1 MIRELKNAV
10 EASDRKAQYDEC
22 AKRFLGQKFIIASI
36 LSKSVEAFLGM
47 APKDIIPYIEGE
59 PYIGKVPVEPGLT
72 NAAWEENGQRVVGLN
87 TENQEINEGL
97 VRFDVICYVRLPERD
112 GEKVPDGEKK
122 PLTQIIINLEMQ
134 KDQPREY
141 QILNR
146 AVFYVSRQISAQKE
160 RDFTGS
166 HYDDIKSVYSIWIC
180 MNMEENSMSHI
191 HLTKEDMMGSQP
203 WRGGLDLFHIVMI
216 GIGKDLPG
224 QEENYELHRF
234 LGTIFSQKLAVEEK
248 LHIMKTEYD
257 ISEEEDFREDVNEMC
272 NLGEGIMEEGIAIGM
287 EKGIAIGETKGREEG
302 IAIGETRGR
311 ESGLV
316 QGREEGIA
324 IGETKGI
331 SIGESRTIR
340 NMHKNGFTAEQIAA
354 ATDKALD
361 EVKAILAQD
370 MEGLYL

>member
-1 MIRELKNAV
+1 
-10 EASDRKAQYDEC
+10 
-22 AKRFLGQKFIIASI
+22 
-36 LSKSVEAFLGM
+36 
-47 APKDIIPYIEGE
+47 
-59 PYIGKVPVEPGLT
+59 
-72 NAAWEENGQRVVGLN
+72 
-87 TENQEINEGL
+87 
-97 VRFDVICYVRLPERD
+97 
-112 GEKVPDGEKK
+112 
-122 PLTQIIINLEMQ
+122 
-134 KDQPREY
+134 
-141 QILNR
+141 
-146 AVFYVSRQISAQKE
+146 
-160 RDFTGS
+160 
-166 HYDDIKSVYSIWIC
+166 
-180 MNMEENSMSHI
+180 MSHI

-257 ISEEEDFREDVNEMC
+257 ISEEEDFRKDVNEMC

-287 EKGIAIGETKGREEG
+287 
-302 IAIGETRGR
+302 
-311 ESGLV
+311 V

-340 NMHKNGFTAEQIAA
+340 SMYKNGFTAEQIAA

-361 EVKAILAQD
+361 EVEAILA
-370 MEGLYL
+370 

>member
-10 EASDRKAQYDEC
+10 SASGKEAQYDEH
-22 AKRFLGQKFIIASI
+22 AKNIAGQKFIIANI
-36 LSKSVEAFLGM
+36 LAKSVEAFRGM
-47 APKDIIPYIEGE
+47 KPKDIIPYIEGE
-59 PYIGKVPVEPGLT
+59 PYISKVPVEPGLT
-72 NAAWEENGQRVVGLN
+72 NAAWEENGQRVVEFN
-87 TENQEINEGL
+87 TENQEIHEGL
-97 VRFDVICYVRLPERD
+97 VRFDVICYVRLPSSED
-112 GEKVPDGEKK
+112 GEG
-122 PLTQIIINLEMQ
+122 PLSQIIINLEMQ

-191 HLTKEDMMGSQP
+191 HLTKEDMMGSQL

-224 QEENYELHRF
+224 QEESYELHRF

-287 EKGIAIGETKGREEG
+287 EKGREEG

-316 QGREEGIA
+316 QGREEGI
-324 IGETKGI
+324 
-331 SIGESRTIR
+331 SIGKERAQSELIR
-340 NMHKNGFTAEQIAA
+340 NMRKNGFTAEQIAA
-354 ATDKALD
+354 ATDKALE
-361 EVKAILAQD
+361 EVKAILA
-370 MEGLYL
+370 

>member
-10 EASDRKAQYDEC
+10 SASGKEAQYDEH
-22 AKRFLGQKFIIASI
+22 AKNIAGQKFIIANI
-36 LSKSVEAFLGM
+36 LAKSVEAFRGM
-47 APKDIIPYIEGE
+47 KPKDIIPYIEGE
-59 PYIGKVPVEPGLT
+59 PYISKVPVEPGLT
-72 NAAWEENGQRVVGLN
+72 NAAWEKNGQRVVGLN

-97 VRFDVICYVRLPERD
+97 VRFDVICYVRLPSSED
-112 GEKVPDGEKK
+112 GEG
-122 PLTQIIINLEMQ
+122 PLSQIIINLEMQ

-287 EKGIAIGETKGREEG
+287 EKGIAIGET
-302 IAIGETRGR
+302 RGR

-316 QGREEGIA
+316 QGREEGI
-324 IGETKGI
+324 
-331 SIGESRTIR
+331 SIGKERAQSELIR
-340 NMHKNGFTAEQIAA
+340 NMRKNGFTAEQIAA
-354 ATDKALD
+354 ATDKALN
-361 EVKAILAQD
+361 EVKAILS
-370 MEGLYL
+370 

>member
-1 MIRELKNAV
+1 
-10 EASDRKAQYDEC
+10 
-22 AKRFLGQKFIIASI
+22 
-36 LSKSVEAFLGM
+36 
-47 APKDIIPYIEGE
+47 
-59 PYIGKVPVEPGLT
+59 
-72 NAAWEENGQRVVGLN
+72 
-87 TENQEINEGL
+87 
-97 VRFDVICYVRLPERD
+97 
-112 GEKVPDGEKK
+112 
-122 PLTQIIINLEMQ
+122 
-134 KDQPREY
+134 
-141 QILNR
+141 
-146 AVFYVSRQISAQKE
+146 
-160 RDFTGS
+160 
-166 HYDDIKSVYSIWIC
+166 

-257 ISEEEDFREDVNEMC
+257 ISEEEDFRKDVNEMC

-287 EKGIAIGETKGREEG
+287 EK
-302 IAIGETRGR
+302 
-311 ESGLV
+311 
-316 QGREEGIA
+316 GIA

>member
-1 MIRELKNAV
+1 VIRELKNAV
-10 EASDRKAQYDEC
+10 DASDSEAQYDEC
-22 AKRFLGQKFIIASI
+22 AKRFLGQKFTIASI
-36 LSKSVEAFLGM
+36 LSKSVEAFWGM

-72 NAAWEENGQRVVGLN
+72 NVIRDENGQRIVGFN

-97 VRFDVICYVRLPERD
+97 VRFDVICYVRLPSSED
-112 GEKVPDGEKK
+112 GEG
-122 PLTQIIINLEMQ
+122 PLSQIIINLEMQ
-134 KDQPREY
+134 KDQPSEY

-224 QEENYELHRF
+224 QEESYELHRF

-257 ISEEEDFREDVNEMC
+257 ISEEEDFRKDVNEMC

-287 EKGIAIGETKGREEG
+287 EKG

-340 NMHKNGFTAEQIAA
+340 SMHKNGFTAEQIAA

-361 EVKAILAQD
+361 EVKAILS
-370 MEGLYL
+370 

>member
-10 EASDRKAQYDEC
+10 SASGKEAQYDEH
-22 AKRFLGQKFIIASI
+22 AKNIAGQKFIIANI
-36 LSKSVEAFLGM
+36 LAKSVEAFRGM
-47 APKDIIPYIEGE
+47 KPKDIIPYIEGE
-59 PYIGKVPVEPGLT
+59 PYISKVPVEPGLT
-72 NAAWEENGQRVVGLN
+72 NAAREENGQRVVGFN

-97 VRFDVICYVRLPERD
+97 VRFDVICYVRLPSSED
-112 GEKVPDGEKK
+112 GEG
-122 PLTQIIINLEMQ
+122 PLSQIIINLEMQ
-134 KDQPREY
+134 KDQPSEY

-287 EKGIAIGETKGREEG
+287 EKGREEG

-316 QGREEGIA
+316 QGREEGI
-324 IGETKGI
+324 
-331 SIGESRTIR
+331 SIGKERAQSELIR
-340 NMHKNGFTAEQIAA
+340 NMRKNGFTAEQIAA

-361 EVKAILAQD
+361 EVKAILS
-370 MEGLYL
+370 

>member
-1 MIRELKNAV
+1 MIRELKIAVNASGK
-10 EASDRKAQYDEC
+10 EAQYDEH
-22 AKRFLGQKFIIASI
+22 AKSIAGQKFIIANI
-36 LSKSVEAFLGM
+36 LAKSVEAFRGM
-47 APKDIIPYIEGE
+47 KPKDIIPYIEGE
-59 PYIGKVPVEPGLT
+59 PYISKVPVEPGLT
-72 NAAWEENGQRVVGLN
+72 NVIRDENGQRIVGFN
-87 TENQEINEGL
+87 TENQEIHEGL
-97 VRFDVICYVRLPERD
+97 VRFDVICYVRLPERE

-234 LGTIFSQKLAVEEK
+234 LETIFSQKLAVEEK

-257 ISEEEDFREDVNEMC
+257 ISEEEDFRKDVNEMC

-287 EKGIAIGETKGREEG
+287 EKGREEG

-316 QGREEGIA
+316 QGREEGI
-324 IGETKGI
+324 
-331 SIGESRTIR
+331 SIGKERAQSELIR
-340 NMHKNGFTAEQIAA
+340 NMRKNGFTAEQIAA
-354 ATDKALD
+354 ATDKALE
-361 EVKAILAQD
+361 EVKAILA
-370 MEGLYL
+370 